1 MNNYTVQFIFN
12 SGSGDVILPLVFS
25 ISDPK
30 EGEKSTI
37 ISGTR
42 GDGSIVIPGGKK
54 SQIITIK
61 GYLVNHGGYEDLI
74 ADKLDLQSDITTNV
88 ATLTVKHY
96 TGSIWQ
102 TDYSYTVKRIGEI
115 TYTESLRTDYI
126 EYSVEFLV
134 LSY

>member
-12 SGSGDVILPLVFS
+12 SGSGDVILPLVYS

-30 EGEKSTI
+30 EGDKSTI
-37 ISGTR
+37 IQGIR
-42 GDGSIVIPGGKK
+42 GDGSIAIPGGKK

-61 GYLVNHGGYEDLI
+61 GYLVNHGGYENLI
-74 ADKLDLQSDITTNV
+74 ADKLTFQNAITTNV

-102 TDYSYTVKRIGEI
+102 TDYSYTLKRIGEI

-126 EYSVEFLV
+126 EYSVEFLI